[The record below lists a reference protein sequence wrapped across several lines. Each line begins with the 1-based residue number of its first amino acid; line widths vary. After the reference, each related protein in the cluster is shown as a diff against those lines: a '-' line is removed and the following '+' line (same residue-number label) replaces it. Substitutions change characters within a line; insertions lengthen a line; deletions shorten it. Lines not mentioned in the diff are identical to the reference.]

1 MASTDTAFAGSVPSR
16 YDRYLGPLLFKPFAR
31 LIAERAQTLAPRR
44 ILETAA
50 GTGIVTAA
58 LAEAIPDAD
67 VVATDLNPDML
78 EVARRQVRSG
88 KITFELADAMD
99 LPFADSTFDLV
110 VCQFGIMFY
119 PDKLTGNAE
128 ARRVLRDGGSY
139 LLTIWDSIDRNPAS
153 KIASEAV
160 ADLFPDNPPNFFS
173 RTPHGYS
180 DPGRIER
187 ELQEAGFSD
196 INIETVERRSDPIS
210 AADAAVGICQGSPL
224 RNEIEERDPGRLDE
238 ATRAATGALH
248 RIATG
253 GNLDSRLTAH
263 VVTAVK

>member
-1 MASTDTAFAGSVPSR
+1 MASTDIAFSGSVPSR
-16 YDRYLGPLLFKPFAR
+16 YDRYLGPLLFKPYAR
-31 LIAERAQTLAPRR
+31 LLAERAQALAPGRV
-44 ILETAA
+44 LETAA

-67 VVATDLNPDML
+67 IVATDLNPDML
-78 EVARRQVRSG
+78 EVARHQARSD
-88 KITFELADAMD
+88 KVTFEVVDAMD

-119 PDKLTGNAE
+119 PDKVAGNAE
-128 ARRVLRDGGSY
+128 ARRALRNGGSY
-139 LLTIWDSIDRNPAS
+139 LLTIWDSLDRNPAS

-180 DPGRIER
+180 DPVRIER

-196 INIETVERRSDPIS
+196 INIETVEMRSDPIS

-224 RNEIEERDPGRLDE
+224 RNEIEERNPARLDE
-238 ATRAATGALH
+238 ATRAATSALR
-248 RIATG
+248 RIETG
-253 GNLDSRLTAH
+253 GSLDSRLTAH